1 MLTILNGGKE
11 VGSKVKFSKFYL
23 LIEIT
28 IGDIL
33 KAEQEVKDENEGTPA
48 NKLAKELKDPFNI
61 YNKINNHIKK
71 TLSSSKA
78 GIGAFKRS
86 TLDGSYF
93 NATENIN
100 ESFKL
105 IEDAIN

>member
-1 MLTILNGGKE
+1 M
-11 VGSKVKFSKFYL
+11 
-23 LIEIT
+23 
-28 IGDIL
+28 
-33 KAEQEVKDENEGTPA
+33 KDEYEATPA
-48 NKLAKELKDPFNI
+48 HKLLKELKDPFNI
-61 YNKINNHIKK
+61 YIKLNNHIKK
-71 TLSSSKA
+71 TLSNSKA